1 MKLKSKII
9 ISFCIIIFVPIVLMM
24 AALFSFQRIQVKAI
38 EQTYG
43 IKENN
48 YSYFSNSM
56 QLLSR
61 FTKECFK
68 ELKDAAKNDPARLED
83 QEYLNELNQTLEEKS
98 SYLIVR
104 KDKELIYIGEDAS
117 ISLLTQLPSYGD
129 TVKDEDA
136 GTYIDGDEQ
145 VLIKQIDFQFQ
156 DGSDGSAFIVTILE
170 ETVPEVKKLLI
181 DVLISIL
188 LILVLTATMLTIWMY
203 TSMINPI
210 KNCRRRHRI
219 SRTAILIFQ
228 WNRTA
233 GMRLG
238 NSADR
243 LRRCACA

>member
-170 ETVPEVKKLLI
+170 ETVPEV
-181 DVLISIL
+181 
-188 LILVLTATMLTIWMY
+188 
-203 TSMINPI
+203 
-210 KNCRRRHRI
+210 
-219 SRTAILIFQ
+219 
-228 WNRTA
+228 
-233 GMRLG
+233 
-238 NSADR
+238 
-243 LRRCACA
+243 

>member
-136 GTYIDGDEQ
+136 SRLKRYSVVVGSFKNKTNAYALKERMQNDGYNAVLGENEQ
-145 VLIKQIDFQFQ
+145 GMLRVIVASFDNKADAADSRDAIKAKYAPNFQ
-156 DGSDGSAFIVTILE
+156 DAWLLE
-170 ETVPEVKKLLI
+170 R
-181 DVLISIL
+181 
-188 LILVLTATMLTIWMY
+188 AY
-203 TSMINPI
+203 
-210 KNCRRRHRI
+210 
-219 SRTAILIFQ
+219 
-228 WNRTA
+228 
-233 GMRLG
+233 
-238 NSADR
+238 
-243 LRRCACA
+243 

>member
-1 MKLKSKII
+1 M
-9 ISFCIIIFVPIVLMM
+9 
-24 AALFSFQRIQVKAI
+24 
-38 EQTYG
+38 
-43 IKENN
+43 
-48 YSYFSNSM
+48 
-56 QLLSR
+56 
-61 FTKECFK
+61 
-68 ELKDAAKNDPARLED
+68 
-83 QEYLNELNQTLEEKS
+83 
-98 SYLIVR
+98 
-104 KDKELIYIGEDAS
+104 
-117 ISLLTQLPSYGD
+117 
-129 TVKDEDA
+129 KDEDA

-210 KNCRRRHRI
+210 KKLQ
-219 SRTAILIFQ
+219 TAAQNIKDGNLDFQ

>member
-1 MKLKSKII
+1 M
-9 ISFCIIIFVPIVLMM
+9 
-24 AALFSFQRIQVKAI
+24 
-38 EQTYG
+38 
-43 IKENN
+43 
-48 YSYFSNSM
+48 
-56 QLLSR
+56 
-61 FTKECFK
+61 
-68 ELKDAAKNDPARLED
+68 
-83 QEYLNELNQTLEEKS
+83 
-98 SYLIVR
+98 R

-219 SRTAILIFQ
+219 SRTAILIFSGIGQ
-228 WNRTA
+228 Q
-233 GMRLG
+233 G
-238 NSADR
+238 
-243 LRRCACA
+243 